1 MSTTRG
7 TGTLRESEGVKE
19 KMNKGKAEEIEL
31 KILESCAKATEKAA
45 NMNRKLA
52 KYYGE
57 DNWGEYEATFVAML
71 YHELVLSGIDQW
83 RISLENNPDTK
94 DERYKGKKIDL
105 WVEAPGD
112 KLTYMIEAKLI
123 YYREKSKGLRHMN
136 SKSGVEGDLD
146 KLTGII
152 INQPST
158 KGIVVAAY
166 TGESKVSLQQI
177 KDGVKKDTKKYL
189 SNKLNLIVSTPKECD
204 FV

>member
-1 MSTTRG
+1 
-7 TGTLRESEGVKE
+7 
-19 KMNKGKAEEIEL
+19 MNKGKEDEIER
-31 KILESCAKATEKAA
+31 KILDSCAKATRKSA

-57 DNWGEYEATFVAML
+57 DNWGEYEATHVPML
-71 YHELVLSGIDQW
+71 YHELVLSGVDQW

-94 DERYKGKKIDL
+94 DERYKDKKIDL

-136 SKSGVEGDLD
+136 SMNGVKGYLD
-146 KLTGII
+146 KLAGIVE
-152 INQPST
+152 NGPTT

-177 KDGVKKDTKKYL
+177 KDKVNKDTKKYL
-189 SNKLNLIVSTPKECD
+189 SNKLKLIVSTSKECD
-204 FV
+204 FI

>member
-1 MSTTRG
+1 M
-7 TGTLRESEGVKE
+7 KE

-31 KILESCAKATEKAA
+31 KILDSCARATEKAA

-94 DERYKGKKIDL
+94 DENYKDKKIDL
-105 WVEAPGD
+105 WVEAPSD

-123 YYREKSKGLRHMN
+123 SYREKSKGLRHMN
-136 SKSGVEGDLD
+136 SMNGVKGDLD

-152 INQPST
+152 RNRSSI
-158 KGIVVAAY
+158 KGIVVGAY
-166 TGESKVSLQQI
+166 TGESNVSLQQI
-177 KDGVKKDTKKYL
+177 KDEVKKDTKKYL
-189 SNKLNLIVSTPKECD
+189 SNKLKMIVSTPEECD